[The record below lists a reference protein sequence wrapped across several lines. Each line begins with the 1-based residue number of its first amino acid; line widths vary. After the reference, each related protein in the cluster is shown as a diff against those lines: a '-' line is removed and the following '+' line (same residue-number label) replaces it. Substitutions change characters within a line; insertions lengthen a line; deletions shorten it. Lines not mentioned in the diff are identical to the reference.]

1 MSLTLPPRP
10 SLDHLKK
17 QAKVRLEEMQA
28 TAPGTQLAD
37 AQHALARDYGFASW
51 PKLKARVESLVA
63 SAPVPPRPPAPA
75 APTATG
81 SFQRYTN
88 RARQALFFSRWE
100 AAQLGSPAIEPE
112 HLLLG
117 LINARR
123 GLAPAFGPVAELR
136 ADVTRR
142 VTVAEALP
150 NTVIIPFN
158 DGVKLAIA
166 AAVDE
171 ADRLQQDRVTTAHVL
186 AGLLREPSMAT
197 EVLRDRGVDLS
208 QALAELRRA
217 PEEE

>member
-1 MSLTLPPRP
+1 MSLSLPPRP
-10 SLDHLKK
+10 NLDHLKR
-17 QAKVRLEEMQA
+17 QAKDRLRELQA
-28 TAPGTQLAD
+28 TSPDAQLAD

-51 PKLKARVESLVA
+51 PKLKAHVEALGEST
-63 SAPVPPRPPAPA
+63 PVPPPPAA
-75 APTATG
+75 STATG

-117 LINARR
+117 LINARQ
-123 GLAPAFGPVAELR
+123 GMAPAFGAVAELR
-136 ADVTRR
+136 AEITRR
-142 VTVAEALP
+142 LTVADALP

-158 DGVKLAIA
+158 VGVKLAIE

-171 ADRLQQDRVTTAHVL
+171 ADRLQQERVTTAHVL
-186 AGLLREPSMAT
+186 AGLLRQPSLAT

-217 PEEE
+217 PGED